1 MKLQRTREKM
11 ITTGCIA
18 ACTAHTVS
26 SRREETK
33 KATQLQKANWQQNSE
48 NLKKQRDRTPKNKP
62 QA

>member
-1 MKLQRTREKM
+1 M